1 MAPSISLLLAG
12 KLAVVGAT
20 TLAGAKLRI
29 IGMSPPTCGHASY
42 QYQECQVLDPH
53 VSSVVF
59 YAPWVFNAFV
69 LLVLS
74 LPTVFLES
82 RYPEHG
88 MQAIASLFA
97 HQTSLMVWSAM
108 LPATVGYT
116 LALHTCV
123 HTLLTIQWG
132 QHLVGGAIWWGLRF
146 PAAAGL
152 VALAAL
158 YGPPVSVVRW
168 PGADSTDAVACATT
182 AHLLGSL
189 VPDIALSLE
198 MGFLSTA
205 GWLLLPC
212 E

>member
-1 MAPSISLLLAG
+1 MAPSISLLLVG

-20 TLAGAKLRI
+20 TLAGAKLRLTV
-29 IGMSPPTCGHASY
+29 MSPPICGLASY

-53 VSSVVF
+53 VSTVVF

-82 RYPEHG
+82 RFPERG
-88 MQAIASLFA
+88 MQAVASLFM
-97 HQTSLMVWSAM
+97 HQTSLMGWSAM

-132 QHLVGGAIWWGLRF
+132 QHLVGGPLWWGLRF
-146 PAAAGL
+146 PAAGAL
-152 VALAAL
+152 ISLAAL

-189 VPDIALSLE
+189 VPDLVLSVE
-198 MGFLSTA
+198 MGLISA
-205 GWLLLPC
+205 AAWLFLPC

>member
-1 MAPSISLLLAG
+1 MAPSIGLLLAG

-20 TLAGAKLRI
+20 TLAGAKLRLT
-29 IGMSPPTCGHASY
+29 GMSQPTCGHVAY
-42 QYQECQVLDPH
+42 QYQECQILDAHMTSPT
-53 VSSVVF
+53 F
-59 YAPWVFNAFV
+59 YAPWVFTAFV
-69 LLVLS
+69 LMVIS

-82 RYPEHG
+82 RYPERG
-88 MQAIASLFA
+88 MQAVATLFL
-97 HQTSLMVWSAM
+97 HQTSLMFLSAS

-116 LALHTCV
+116 LGLHSCV

-132 QHLVGGAIWWGLRF
+132 QHLVGGPLWWGLRF

-152 VALAAL
+152 VLLAAR

-168 PGADSTDAVACATT
+168 PGADSTDAVACATVS
-182 AHLLGSL
+182 HLLGSL
-189 VPDIALSLE
+189 LPDLALSLE
-198 MGFLSTA
+198 MAMLAVA